1 LDGSW
6 PQGLCPRCLAR
17 DGIEPAEESEGK
29 DERDAGVTRTGEGR
43 PAPRVRQF
51 GDFELLE
58 TLGRGGMGVV
68 YRARQVKLGRV
79 VALKMIL
86 AGEFASESDVRRFH
100 AEAEAA
106 ANLDHPYIVPIYE
119 VGTHEGRH
127 YFSMKLV
134 EGGTLA
140 RQIRGFVDDPRRA
153 ARLVAQVA
161 SAVHYAHQHG
171 ILHRD
176 LKPGNIL
183 LDLDGQPHVTDFGL
197 ARRVALDTPGEP
209 GSLAEG
215 PTHGVAGASRMAED
229 SSLTLTGQLLG
240 TPSYMAPEQ
249 AAGIGKQLSIAADV
263 YSLGAILYELLTGQP
278 PFVADTPLATLQQV
292 RESEP
297 RRPSTINRRIN
308 RDLETICLKCLEKD
322 PQKRYASA
330 GALAEDL
337 ARWLEDRS
345 ILARPVGQTAKLWR
359 WCRRKPLVASL
370 VAALALV
377 FVTGFAGVLWQWR
390 RAVTGEAA
398 AIANARIAKQNEL
411 TARRNAY
418 AADMIL
424 VQQALDT
431 GDIGQARF
439 LLERHGAPGL
449 EDLRGWEWR
458 YYWQQAQRDRAFL
471 EELLI
476 RPDSVKHVAISP
488 DDKWLA
494 VAGVDGWV
502 GLLDLAS
509 RQMRELQAKSAG
521 KAVVAFSPDGRLL
534 AFTWDDS
541 KNRSAVKLYDLSTEG
556 VRSALAQEA
565 RTTALAFS
573 PNSSMLVTV
582 EVSRQPD
589 PHEPTPQV
597 VTVWDLQTRV
607 KSSRIEIKPPDAKDT
622 TTRQRFRTT
631 PPRDAEHGNP
641 AAISPDGTRLAVGD
655 AHGRIHILSLPD
667 GARLRDFQAHPD
679 DVFALAFS
687 PDGCILA
694 SGAGYSDS
702 FIRLWDAATGESRG
716 SLEGHQRFIHALT
729 FSLQSGVLAS
739 ASADYSIGLWDTAI
753 EKRATPNSPTTRGVR
768 PSAGEQASPSA
779 PSALAG
785 GPMRPLRGH
794 SREVWTLAF
803 SPDGRRLVTGCKDG
817 SVWLW
822 STEPQAP
829 RHGFTVRRSSGIRYL
844 LPYLPGGESLA
855 VVNLSGSVSLWD
867 ARAMAPKEDLPAM
880 GTNNLWPEVSAD
892 GRFLAVGG
900 LDGYLRVWDFTKQ
913 QVVTSQP
920 AWPQR
925 DQDERTGP
933 WICLSDFSRDG
944 TRLLTTTSNLPEPR
958 AYVEW
963 EVPTWKPLFSWSMDL
978 IGGSALSPDGKLFA
992 CGRYDGKIIIW
1003 DLKDRRVRAEMPH
1016 QGEICAIDFS
1026 PDGRLLATGSNFG
1039 TLMLWDTQDWQAL
1052 TPPLP
1057 GHRLAIYWLAFSH
1070 DGTRLA
1076 TSGGSREEAVL
1087 LWDVATRRQIAT
1099 LRAEGTTFRGVTFS
1113 PDDSTIAVQS
1123 VERDLYIWRAPSW
1136 DEIAAAEAAEREQTQ
1151 AKK

>member
-1 LDGSW
+1 MNGTPKCSRCGAEFSDAGIED
-6 PQGLCPRCLAR
+6 LCPRCLAR
-17 DGIEPAEESEGK
+17 DM
-29 DERDAGVTRTGEGR
+29 AGFAANLVPPTR
-43 PAPRVRQF
+43 PAPRVPEAGSPHSTPGSRPF
-51 GDFELLE
+51 GDYELLE
-58 TLGRGGMGVV
+58 VLGRGGMGVV
-68 YRARQVKLGRV
+68 YKARQISLGRT

-106 ANLDHPYIVPIYE
+106 ANLDHPHIVPIHE

-127 YFSMKLV
+127 YFSMKLI

-140 RQIRGFVDDPRRA
+140 RQVRRFADDHRRA
-153 ARLVAQVA
+153 ARLMAQVT

-183 LDLDGQPHVTDFGL
+183 LDAEGHPYVTDFGL
-197 ARRVALDTPGEP
+197 ARRV
-209 GSLAEG
+209 
-215 PTHGVAGASRMAED
+215 AED

-249 AAGIGKQLSIAADV
+249 AVGGGKQLSVAADV
-263 YSLGAILYELLTGQP
+263 YSLGAILYELSTGQP
-278 PFVADTPLATLQQV
+278 PFAADTPLATLQQA
-292 RESEP
+292 RDSEP

-337 ARWLEDRS
+337 DRWLEGRT
-345 ILARPVGQTAKLWR
+345 ILARPVGQTARFWR
-359 WCRRKPLVASL
+359 WCRRKPLIAGMA
-370 VAALALV
+370 AALGLLFAL
-377 FVTGFAGVLWQWR
+377 GFAGVTWQWR
-390 RAVTGEAA
+390 TAVSE
-398 AIANARIAKQNEL
+398 RR
-411 TARRNAY
+411 TARAERY
-418 AADMIL
+418 AADML
-424 VQQALDT
+424 VAQQALAE
-431 GDIGQARF
+431 GDLGQALF
-439 LLERHGAPGL
+439 LLERQRPLPGQ

-458 YYWQQAQRDRAFL
+458 YYWQQCRRDRAFL
-471 EELLI
+471 EELLMHS
-476 RPDSVKHVAISP
+476 DSVKHVAISP

-502 GLLDLAS
+502 GLMDLTS
-509 RQMRELQAKSAG
+509 RRCQPPLQPESRR
-521 KAVVAFSPDGRLL
+521 KAVVAFSPDSSLL
-534 AFTWDDS
+534 AFTWDDGKS
-541 KNRSAVKLYDLSTEG
+541 SSAVRLWDLDAKK
-556 VRSALAQEA
+556 VRSSLAQQA
-565 RTTALAFS
+565 PITALAFL
-573 PNSSMLVTV
+573 PNGSTLVTL
-582 EVSRQPD
+582 EVSREPD
-589 PHEPTPQV
+589 PRKPRPQF
-597 VTVWDLQTRV
+597 VTVWDLQTGV
-607 KSSRIEIKPPDAKDT
+607 KASQIKIEPPDAKDT
-622 TTRQRFRTT
+622 TPRQRSRST

-667 GARLRDFQAHPD
+667 GARLRDFQAHAD

-687 PDGCILA
+687 PDGRILA

-702 FIRLWDAATGESRG
+702 VIRLWDAASGESRG
-716 SLEGHQRFIHALT
+716 SLEGHQRFIHALA
-729 FSLQSGVLAS
+729 FSPQGGLLAS
-739 ASADYSIGLWDTAI
+739 ASADYSIGLWSTAV
-753 EKRATPNSPTTRGVR
+753 EEPVTPVPHGMPTTRGVE
-768 PSAGEQASPSA
+768 PSAGVQPSPGAS
-779 PSALAG
+779 SALAG
-785 GPMRPLRGH
+785 KSMKALRGH

-817 SVWLW
+817 SIWLW

-829 RHGFTVRRSSGIRYL
+829 TQGFTVRRSSGIRYL
-844 LPYLPGGESLA
+844 LPYLPDGESLA
-855 VVNLSGSVSLWD
+855 VVSLSGSVSLWD
-867 ARAMAPKEDLPAM
+867 ARTMAPREDLAAM
-880 GTNNLWPEVSAD
+880 GTNSLWPEVSAD

-900 LDGYLRVWDFTKQ
+900 LDGYLRVWDLTKQ

-933 WICLSDFSRDG
+933 WITLSDFSRDG
-944 TRLLTTTSNLPEPR
+944 TRLLTATSDLPEPR
-958 AYVEW
+958 VYVEW
-963 EVPTWKPLFSWSMDL
+963 EVPAWKPLFSWSMEL
-978 IGGSALSPDGKLFA
+978 IGGSALAPDGKLFA
-992 CGRYDGKIIIW
+992 CGTYDGKIIIW
-1003 DLKDRRVRAEMPH
+1003 DLKGRRVRREMPQ

-1039 TLMLWDTQDWQAL
+1039 TLMLWDTQTWQAL

-1123 VERDLYIWRAPSW
+1123 VERDLYIWRAPSL
-1136 DEIAAAEAAEREQTQ
+1136 DEVEAAEREQGQ
-1151 AKK
+1151 ASK